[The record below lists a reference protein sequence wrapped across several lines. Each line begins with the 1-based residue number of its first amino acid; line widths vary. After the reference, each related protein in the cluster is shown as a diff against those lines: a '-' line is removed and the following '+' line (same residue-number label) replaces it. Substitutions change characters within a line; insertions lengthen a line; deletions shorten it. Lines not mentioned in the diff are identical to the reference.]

1 MVGSPRSWG
10 TGENNFRGQET
21 TQSTQNPGKVR
32 LLSKRGA
39 RTWEKRV
46 SKKAPGKK
54 GDLRARLQRDLS
66 AKDSNHLLIQLL
78 VSHWDILRGL
88 ITGVRSR
95 RSLLPT
101 WFHRRAGGV
110 LSAELPRLQPQRWG
124 GSGTGM
130 ALAPGEQASSSETLQ
145 KAPGRCLPP
154 IQGGLSTARLHPAR
168 ADLPPNTIR
177 SQGQGFCARVCT
189 QQPISGS
196 IPQGAGGRFWWALTQ
211 RLECPAVGERTRVG
225 EGMYV
230 SGYT

>member
-130 ALAPGEQASSSETLQ
+130 ALAPGEQASSSETSPESTGAMSPTHL
-145 KAPGRCLPP
+145 GRVEHSQAASCTCRP
-154 IQGGLSTARLHPAR
+154 STQHHTLAR
-168 ADLPPNTIR
+168 AGIL
-177 SQGQGFCARVCT
+177 C
-189 QQPISGS
+189 SGLHS
-196 IPQGAGGRFWWALTQ
+196 AAHFWQHPTGSWREVLVGINPEAGV
-211 RLECPAVGERTRVG
+211 P
-225 EGMYV
+225 
-230 SGYT
+230 SGG